1 MFTSAGNFSIYST
14 TFRLKLIYLSIYLF
28 IYLYLSIS
36 IYLSIYLSLVPPED
50 GVVDVVVW
58 RVGPEVPDQIGQ
70 GLGPHQLPTP
80 LLRNVSAAKQY

>member
-1 MFTSAGNFSIYST
+1 M
-14 TFRLKLIYLSIYLF
+14 
-28 IYLYLSIS
+28 
-36 IYLSIYLSLVPPED
+36 
-50 GVVDVVVW
+50 VDVVVW